1 MKWHYKAHTVW
12 HCRAAFSA
20 VSFCNVVAKTVEK
33 RTNIDRLIV
42 PTTKRSVGRRHYM
55 AHPVCADD
63 QAKRWEK
70 ALHGTHC
77 VALGEGTIRH
87 TLCGV
92 GRRHYKAHPVCVWIS
107 QIAAGRFR
115 EKDRLYAKKEV
126 LFFCFR
132 V

>member
-1 MKWHYKAHTVW
+1 MCFALRATSGLPLDRSKGKPLTRAENL

-20 VSFCNVVAKTVEK
+20 VSFCNGVAKTVEK
-33 RTNIDRLIV
+33 RKNSKQSHR
-42 PTTKRSVGRRHYM
+42 
-55 AHPVCADD
+55 ADD

-92 GRRHYKAHPVCVWIS
+92 GRRHYKAHTVCLKKMVYV
-107 QIAAGRFR
+107 
-115 EKDRLYAKKEV
+115 LYYNLRIFPE
-126 LFFCFR
+126 LTMSGI
-132 V
+132 